1 MMTPAQPGGGTEHVH
16 DRVSRSR
23 GSLPVQVLISGF
35 LFIMA
40 LYFLSPVWWLLVS
53 STKSSSQLFSSFGFW
68 LAGHNAFVA
77 NLRQLLHYQGG
88 IFFRWMLN
96 SAIYAGLGS
105 GVATLLAC
113 AAGFVF
119 AKYSFRGRKSLFR
132 LVLAGVLVP
141 PSLLALPLYLLFNS
155 VHAVNTFWS
164 VFLPTLVSP
173 FGVYLARIYAQA
185 GVPNELIDAARIDG
199 SSEVRIFR
207 SVAFRLMAPAV
218 VTIFLF
224 QFVAIWNN
232 FLLPL
237 MMLNNEHLFPVT
249 LGLYVLNGLTSEAG
263 APPNV
268 VALVV
273 VGALISVIPLV
284 VAFLLLQRYWR
295 GGISVGA
302 IQG

>member
-1 MMTPAQPGGGTEHVH
+1 LPG
-16 DRVSRSR
+16 
-23 GSLPVQVLISGF
+23 QVLLSSF
-35 LFIMA
+35 LFITA
-40 LYFLSPVWWLLVS
+40 LYFLLPIWWLLVS
-53 STKSSSQLFSSFGFW
+53 STKSSSELFSSFGFW
-68 LAGHNAFVA
+68 LGGRDSLIA
-77 NLRQLLHYQGG
+77 NLRQLVHYQDG

-105 GVATLLAC
+105 AIATLLAC

-119 AKYSFRGRKSLFR
+119 AKYSFRGRKTLFR

-141 PSLLALPLYLLFNS
+141 PNLLALPLYLLFNS

-173 FGVYLARIYAQA
+173 FGAYLARIYAQS
-185 GVPNELIDAARIDG
+185 GVPNELVDAARIDG
-199 SSEVRIFR
+199 SSEARIFR
-207 SVAFRLMAPAV
+207 SVALPLMGPAL

-237 MMLNNEHLFPVT
+237 MMLNNQHLYPVT

-273 VGALISVIPLV
+273 VGVLISIIPLV
-284 VAFLLLQRYWR
+284 IAFLLLQRYWR
-295 GGISVGA
+295 GGITVGA
-302 IQG
+302 VQG